1 MDYEAKRYLKN
12 LFMFNSWHLLQQSTD
27 FCDTSEKVTLLEN
40 PESPLFLPGMKK
52 KKEKQRLPMEKQT
65 QIKLS
70 LNLVFP
76 WNRVK

>member
-1 MDYEAKRYLKN
+1 
-12 LFMFNSWHLLQQSTD
+12 MFNSWHLLQQSTD

-52 KKEKQRLPMEKQT
+52 KKKIQRLPMEKQT